1 MGGVK
6 QSTSPCLAAEL
17 DQGASRQYTLQFLL
31 FHGKTSV
38 TWPCHMEAWEVC
50 IWTAMCPARNKSSA
64 KGKSEVWVDNQQICY
79 LLGVP
84 GPHLGLSREVL
95 FLLGFTANNETDA
108 EIETVQALFNGQRME
123 KQELSLQINFQSG
136 GDQKARFLKV
146 GLMRGGIYTGFLGV
160 GGVFPGTGVPPLFLP
175 SAVWYFLLWPRAGPS
190 LGMLMNY
197 GGCEHTVRLKVSW
210 RQDLP
215 PSQIWSVLTSSG
227 GISFFLFQ
235 SVPVR
240 QR

>member
-1 MGGVK
+1 MPGSRIRSGSQQAVHLIVPFVPWQDISHVALPHGSLYLDSHVSSQKQEFCKREKRGLGG
-6 QSTSPCLAAEL
+6 QLANLLPAWCSGPPFGPQ
-17 DQGASRQYTLQFLL
+17 QGSSFLVGI
-31 FHGKTSV
+31 H
-38 TWPCHMEAWEVC
+38 
-50 IWTAMCPARNKSSA
+50 
-64 KGKSEVWVDNQQICY
+64 
-79 LLGVP
+79 
-84 GPHLGLSREVL
+84 
-95 FLLGFTANNETDA
+95 TANNETDA

-175 SAVWYFLLWPRAGPS
+175 SASWYFLLWPRAGPS